1 VRATAR
7 VAAVLVV
14 ATAAAGIAIPAM
26 SAPVDKPSPTV
37 GTNCP
42 IFPAAD
48 GIAADAA
55 SVDDQRMWHQDIS
68 NAPVDPNSDAI
79 MQGIRDGS
87 LHPDF
92 GRPSKYG
99 IPYVVVGNSTKL
111 VKVKWTAYGRD
122 STHGKYRIPLDAPI
136 EGGKNAD
143 GDRHVIAV
151 DTDNCKLY
159 ELFNAFPDKKHK
171 RWKADGGVIWDLT
184 SAGLRPDGLT
194 SADAAGLPIF
204 PGLVRYE
211 DVASGSINHAI
222 RMTFAV
228 SRDAWI
234 HPASH
239 CAGSTNNSDV
249 VAMGQRLRMKASYDI
264 SALTGQ
270 ALTIAE
276 AMKKYGLVVADNG
289 SDWFF
294 SGTSDSRW
302 DDDNL
307 SQLKD
312 IPASAFEVVATQ
324 APTQP
329 C

>member
-7 VAAVLVV
+7 VAAVLIV
-14 ATAAAGIAIPAM
+14 AGAAATVAIPAM
-26 SAPVDKPSPTV
+26 SAPAHKPSSPV

-48 GIAADAA
+48 GIAADAP
-55 SVDDQRMWHQDIS
+55 SIDDQRMWHQDIS
-68 NAPVDPNSDAI
+68 NAPVDPDSDAI
-79 MQGIRDGS
+79 IQGLRNGA

-99 IPYVVVGNSTKL
+99 IPYVVVGNSTKP
-111 VKVKWTAYGRD
+111 VKVKWTAYGAD
-122 STHGKYRIPLDAPI
+122 STHGKYRIPLKAPI

-159 ELFNAFPDKKHK
+159 ELFNGVPDKKHH

-222 RMTFAV
+222 RITFDT

-239 CAGSTNNSDV
+239 CAGSTNDPDV
-249 VAMGQRLRMKASYDI
+249 VAMGQRLRLKASYDI
-264 SALTGQ
+264 SGLTGQ
-270 ALTIAE
+270 ALVIAE
-276 AMKKYGLVVADNG
+276 AMKKYGVVMADNG
-289 SDWFF
+289 SDWYF
-294 SGTSDSRW
+294 SGTADPRW
-302 DDDNL
+302 DDSNL
-307 SQLKD
+307 NQLKG
-312 IPASAFEVVATQ
+312 IPGSAFEVVATQ
-324 APTQP
+324 ADAQP